1 MTETTDPV
9 EEAMRDIERA
19 KIHTQGR
26 GLIELM
32 EQMLK
37 LRELYGGDGIHLSS
51 AQVVALM
58 HVIGTHTESHVDTA
72 ERYIA
77 CRETLQSI
85 AELIP
90 EGWEPR
96 PWGHVDITMPDAL
109 VAQIKRLT
117 EEI

>member
-1 MTETTDPV
+1 MNETTDPV
-9 EEAMRDIERA
+9 EEAQRDIANA
-19 KIHTQGR
+19 KLHNHGR
-26 GLIELM
+26 GLIEI
-32 EQMLK
+32 
-37 LRELYGGDGIHLSS
+37 LRGGASLGAPCIRLS
-51 AQVVALM
+51 ADEAAAIL
-58 HVIGTHTESHVDTA
+58 HVIDTNAESHVDTA

-96 PWGHVDITMPDAL
+96 PWGYETVTMPDAL

-117 EEI
+117 EAP

>member
-1 MTETTDPV
+1 MTETVDP
-9 EEAMRDIERA
+9 
-19 KIHTQGR
+19 
-26 GLIELM
+26 
-32 EQMLK
+32 
-37 LRELYGGDGIHLSS
+37 
-51 AQVVALM
+51 
-58 HVIGTHTESHVDTA
+58 THAESHFDTA

-96 PWGHVDITMPDAL
+96 PWGHVTVTMPDAL

-117 EEI
+117 EAP

>member
-1 MTETTDPV
+1 MSETIDPV
-9 EEAMRDIERA
+9 EEARRDIDRA
-19 KIHTQGR
+19 NLYTEGR
-26 GLIELM
+26 GVLLLM

-58 HVIGTHTESHVDTA
+58 HVIGTHTESHEGTA

-90 EGWEPR
+90 EDWEPR
-96 PWGHVDITMPDAL
+96 PWGHVTVTMPDDL
-109 VAQIKRLT
+109 VPQIKRLT
-117 EEI
+117 EGP